1 MTRDELR
8 HQGERMRERLGQP
21 SSLPGALGRDGTA
34 PGFAQM
40 MSEAVYGG
48 VWSRP
53 GLPLAE
59 RMICALAVTGLRAP
73 SPEHAAL
80 MDSALD
86 LGLAARSILE
96 VFVQCGLY
104 GGFGTTQAACAQA
117 HEVFAARGVTV
128 PDEPLREDSVERL
141 DEGGRALMHALHGA
155 RATSGYAAPQDPVT
169 GGLYAIA
176 IRYGY
181 GELWSRPGLDRRQRL
196 LCALAAFTALGMEGQ
211 FVKFAQA
218 ALDNG
223 FSREQ
228 VVEVVIQTAP
238 YAGFPRALNA
248 LGALSAAVA
257 LEDA

>member
-155 RATSGYAAPQDPVT
+155 RATSTPSRSATVT
-169 GGLYAIA
+169 GSSGHAPGWTA
-176 IRYGY
+176 ASACSVR
-181 GELWSRPGLDRRQRL
+181 WRHSRRW
-196 LCALAAFTALGMEGQ
+196 AW
-211 FVKFAQA
+211 
-218 ALDNG
+218 
-223 FSREQ
+223 
-228 VVEVVIQTAP
+228 
-238 YAGFPRALNA
+238 RA
-248 LGALSAAVA
+248 SS
-257 LEDA
+257 